1 MFAGM
6 ANADVGAILKTTFP
20 LKGVICYSKADIQWE
35 TVGVDHTAQ
44 ERAEMEAVFD
54 EFEAP
59 VPLIL

>member
-1 MFAGM
+1 MLGRSSRPHI
-6 ANADVGAILKTTFP
+6 NRVP

>member
-1 MFAGM
+1 MLGRSSRP
-6 ANADVGAILKTTFP
+6 TFP